1 MNQLIDPFNRKIT
14 YLRVSVTDHCNY
26 RCHYCRDEEHQ
37 THTTRSE
44 VLSFEE
50 ISKIVSIFAKL
61 GVTKV
66 RLTGG
71 EPLLRKNILDLTKM
85 LGNINGLTDIP
96 LSTNAHLL
104 ASFAAKLKDHG
115 INRSNISLDS
125 LIPKRFT
132 EITRNGD
139 LTKVLKGID
148 TAIAVGMSP
157 IKLNMVVM
165 KGINDDEIESMIDFA
180 IDRAVDI
187 RFIET
192 MPVGLAGIGAVD
204 RHYSEKEILERV
216 YKKIGEKLVSTTTKQ
231 TDGPAKPMLIDGT
244 NTSVAT
250 ISAVSNHFCNSCN
263 RVRLTAKGDLILCLG
278 QENSISLRDA
288 VRSSMSDEEINNLII
303 NAINKKPEKHFFS
316 SVIDNISDQQ
326 MVEIGG

>member
-1 MNQLIDPFNRKIT
+1 
-14 YLRVSVTDHCNY
+14 
-26 RCHYCRDEEHQ
+26 
-37 THTTRSE
+37 
-44 VLSFEE
+44 
-50 ISKIVSIFAKL
+50 
-61 GVTKV
+61 
-66 RLTGG
+66 
-71 EPLLRKNILDLTKM
+71 
-85 LGNINGLTDIP
+85 
-96 LSTNAHLL
+96 
-104 ASFAAKLKDHG
+104 
-115 INRSNISLDS
+115 
-125 LIPKRFT
+125 
-132 EITRNGD
+132 
-139 LTKVLKGID
+139 
-148 TAIAVGMSP
+148 
-157 IKLNMVVM
+157 
-165 KGINDDEIESMIDFA
+165 
-180 IDRAVDI
+180 
-187 RFIET
+187 

-216 YKKIGEKLVSTTTKQ
+216 YKKIGEKLVPTTTKQ